1 MCLWRN
7 LYRMALD
14 QLYGEKR
21 LLSLTAFC
29 RRYTRCRRNWRTRS
43 RRFLFIVGHALVVA
57 LFEGMGTGLRRVEIK
72 RCHFRQDGCHYFTS
86 TLRAEVADEG
96 ENWKL
101 PRITVRNCESNL
113 DPLILPKPLST
124 RSSDTVL
131 WNDIINLC
139 SNECC
144 RQEMCQLDFSD
155 KPVPNMTYNVFS
167 GTLNRA
173 ILQDTIEPNASHC
186 PLFWTSR

>member
-1 MCLWRN
+1 VSVTKPIQNGTWSVVRWK
-7 LYRMALD
+7 
-14 QLYGEKR
+14 E
-21 LLSLTAFC
+21 TAFFDSILPTL
-29 RRYTRCRRNWRTRS
+29 YTLQTR
-43 RRFLFIVGHALVVA
+43 LKNTQQKILIHCGPLVVA